1 MMKNCF
7 VHYMLSCLYTDLLFL
22 FKSKCFSKEKFWIA
36 HSQLKIQ
43 TNPVTVLDQLQAARS
58 QKFENLNCKLYMWKN
73 FCHVVFFGCTVND
86 TSQVLRGRKLPLPSG
101 IPYRKKSFTFWFGI
115 IRTLGTLAQEANL
128 WKKRFSCS
136 KVCKHALPIK
146 QKIHCVFSTMKVWT
160 VYELSNLL
168 L

>member
-86 TSQVLRGRKLPLPSG
+86 TSQVLRGRNLPLPSG
-101 IPYRKKSFTFWFGI
+101 IPYRKKVSRFDLVLSVRWEHWHRKQICGRRDF
-115 IRTLGTLAQEANL
+115 LAA
-128 WKKRFSCS
+128 RF
-136 KVCKHALPIK
+136 V
-146 QKIHCVFSTMKVWT
+146 STRFR
-160 VYELSNLL
+160 
-168 L
+168 